1 MLDAQQ
7 WLIDLMVYDLS
18 RVVGGII
25 ILILLIE
32 VIERFRNWIEEIL

>member
-32 VIERFRNWIEEIL
+32 VIERFKNWIEDVS